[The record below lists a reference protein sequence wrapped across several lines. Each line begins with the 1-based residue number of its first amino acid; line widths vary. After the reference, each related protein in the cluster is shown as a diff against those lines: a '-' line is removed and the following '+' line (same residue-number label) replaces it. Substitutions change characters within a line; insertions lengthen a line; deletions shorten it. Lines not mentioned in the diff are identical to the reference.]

1 MKKLFY
7 YLKKRW
13 EAETP
18 ARAKMIKALFTW
30 IAGASVTI
38 SLGFE
43 AMPASLQNYLPQGF
57 LTFVAG
63 FAFLGRIVAGL
74 TIVKGGNGNEK
85 TSQLDNKEVQESNGS
100 DNQGGSGK

>member
-7 YLKKRW
+7 CVKKRW

-18 ARAKMIKALFTW
+18 ARAKLIKALFTW

-38 SLGFE
+38 SLGFD
-43 AMPASLQNYLPQGF
+43 AMPASLQNYLPQGL

-74 TIVKGGNGNEK
+74 TIVKGGNENEK
-85 TSQLDNKEVQESNGS
+85 KTQLDNKEVKESNSS
-100 DNQGGSGK
+100 DN

>member
-7 YLKKRW
+7 YLKERW

-18 ARAKMIKALFTW
+18 ARAKMIKSLFTW

-38 SLGFE
+38 SLGFD

-63 FAFLGRIVAGL
+63 FAFLGRVVAGL
-74 TIVKGGNGNEK
+74 TIIKGGNENEK
-85 TSQLDNKEVQESNGS
+85 ETQLDHKDVQESTGGT
-100 DNQGGSGK
+100 NQG

>member
-18 ARAKMIKALFTW
+18 ARAKAIKALLTW
-30 IAGASVTI
+30 VAGASVTI

-43 AMPASLQNYLPQGF
+43 AMPASLQNYLPQGL

-63 FAFLGRIVAGL
+63 FAFLGRVVAGL

-85 TSQLDNKEVQESNGS
+85 TSQLDNKDVKESTGS
-100 DNQGGSGK
+100 DNQVGSV

>member
-30 IAGASVTI
+30 VAGASVTI
-38 SLGFE
+38 SLGFD
-43 AMPASLQNYLPQGF
+43 AMPTSLQNYLPQGL

-63 FAFLGRIVAGL
+63 FAFLGRVVAGL
-74 TIVKGGNGNEK
+74 TIVKGGNENEK
-85 TSQLDNKEVQESNGS
+85 KTKLDNEANSELNSS
-100 DNQGGSGK
+100 DNQVGSV

>member
-18 ARAKMIKALFTW
+18 ARAKIIKALFTW
-30 IAGASVTI
+30 IAGASVTV

-43 AMPASLQNYLPQGF
+43 AMPASLQNYLPQGL

-63 FAFLGRIVAGL
+63 FAFLGRVVAGL
-74 TIVKGGNGNEK
+74 TIVKGGNENEK
-85 TSQLDNKEVQESNGS
+85 KTQLDHKDVQESNSS
-100 DNQGGSGK
+100 DNQVGSV

>member
-7 YLKKRW
+7 YLKERW

-38 SLGFE
+38 SLGFD
-43 AMPASLQNYLPQGF
+43 AMPASLQSFLPQI
-57 LTFVAG
+57 LLSYVAG
-63 FAFLGRIVAGL
+63 FAFLGRIIAGL
-74 TIVKGGNGNEK
+74 TIVKGGNENEK

-100 DNQGGSGK
+100 DNQG